1 MTQWNPLCLR
11 RFFHG
16 DIRLNLIETWW
27 NGALQKILP
36 LPVSLSFSYGQQL
49 QGTLQRCDWKNLITN
64 FKKTFWC
71 NCINLILSW
80 LESEI
85 TKTTFM
91 RALGCALIRAWRS
104 SSDWLRLLALPVN
117 HWNLN
122 SWLAEFDVFPYMPI
136 FPHPTPFKFSGENEH
151 RSLFCG
157 PLGGRN
163 E

>member
-11 RFFHG
+11 RFFMEIF
-16 DIRLNLIETWW
+16 DWT
-27 NGALQKILP
+27 
-36 LPVSLSFSYGQQL
+36 LSKLGGMVHFRKYCPCQFLCHCYGQQL
-49 QGTLQRCDWKNLITN
+49 KGTLQRCDWKNLITN

-80 LESEI
+80 LDSKI